1 MNKFTSLLTG
11 VILMACSAVSGAD
24 VNFQNLDWKEKVTE
38 NNLTISTAEVPGY
51 QIKAFKA
58 VSTYEASMAQMVAVI
73 TDMTHF
79 TDWMEGA
86 LEAHVI
92 KRFNNKSQACYY
104 VNDIPFPLKERDGVI
119 VQTIRHIDD
128 KNISIDLTPQ
138 NELAEE
144 RKKYTRVN
152 HFLGNWILK
161 EVDEGK
167 VELTYQ
173 IHLDPAGMIPDWVV
187 NLMITNTP
195 KKTLKKLHEVDL
207 SRYGKDELNFEV

>member
-1 MNKFTSLLTG
+1 MNKLTPWLTG
-11 VILMACSAVSGAD
+11 VLLMIGSSLAMAE
-24 VNFQNLDWKEKVTE
+24 VNFTALDWKKKVNE
-38 NNLTISTAEVPGY
+38 NNLTIFTAEVPGY

-73 TDMTHF
+73 TDMNHF
-79 TDWMEGA
+79 TEWMEGA

-128 KNISIDLTPQ
+128 KTISIDLTPQ
-138 NELAEE
+138 NELAEK
-144 RKKYTRVN
+144 RDKYTRVN

-161 EVDEGK
+161 EVEEGK

-207 SRYGKDELNFEV
+207 SRYEEDELNFEV